1 MYQTPISDQSNVARA
16 RGSNKQHMG
25 LDMEGGAAN
34 PSERRNIEPPPFS
47 ATSPSVS
54 RAYARYGKP
63 PDMKLV
69 FGGILGFGA
78 FLALIFQSYAHI
90 FIVVSICA
98 YGGAFC
104 YWMYAKIMAKDT
116 GTAEMRAVSDPIRE
130 GSQGFLK
137 VQYGAIS
144 KLSVLVGIVVF
155 LSYFLRPEPRVPHGV
170 EKLGGFTLG
179 ILATV
184 TFIIGAFCSA
194 LCGYLTMLL
203 SAQANIRVASAAS
216 RSYGEALVLCFHG
229 GAFSAI
235 LALTLCISGISIVYF
250 IVYILFGSGGRLSA
264 RDMPYLLTGY
274 GFGAS
279 FVAMFMQL
287 GGGIY
292 TKAADVGADLVGK
305 VERDMPEDDPRNPAV
320 IADLVGDMVGDCV
333 GSSADVFESVSAEI
347 IGAMILGGV
356 LAEEAKVESPELFVW
371 FSIVVHAF
379 DILVSTIGIVCVK
392 GPPASST
399 VPLALQDPMTPMK
412 KGYAVSVVLATILLC
427 FSCRWMLYSPQ
438 APSAWLYYSAAG
450 IMGIVCSW

>member
-25 LDMEGGAAN
+25 LDMEGGAPN

-144 KLSVLVGIVVF
+144 KLSVLVGLVV
-155 LSYFLRPEPRVPHGV
+155 YH
-170 EKLGGFTLG
+170 
-179 ILATV
+179 TV
-184 TFIIGAFCSA
+184 LKS
-194 LCGYLTMLL
+194 
-203 SAQANIRVASAAS
+203 
-216 RSYGEALVLCFHG
+216 
-229 GAFSAI
+229 
-235 LALTLCISGISIVYF
+235 
-250 IVYILFGSGGRLSA
+250 
-264 RDMPYLLTGY
+264 
-274 GFGAS
+274 
-279 FVAMFMQL
+279 
-287 GGGIY
+287 
-292 TKAADVGADLVGK
+292 
-305 VERDMPEDDPRNPAV
+305 
-320 IADLVGDMVGDCV
+320 
-333 GSSADVFESVSAEI
+333 
-347 IGAMILGGV
+347 
-356 LAEEAKVESPELFVW
+356 W
-371 FSIVVHAF
+371 
-379 DILVSTIGIVCVK
+379 
-392 GPPASST
+392 
-399 VPLALQDPMTPMK
+399 
-412 KGYAVSVVLATILLC
+412 VVLHWVYLQQLL
-427 FSCRWMLYSPQ
+427 L
-438 APSAWLYYSAAG
+438 L
-450 IMGIVCSW
+450 